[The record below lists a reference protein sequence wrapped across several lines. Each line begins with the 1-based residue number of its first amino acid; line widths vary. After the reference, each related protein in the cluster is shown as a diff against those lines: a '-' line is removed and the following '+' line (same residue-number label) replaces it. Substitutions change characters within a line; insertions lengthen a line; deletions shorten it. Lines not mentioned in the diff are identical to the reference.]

1 MLICCEAK
9 LSTTIWIKHLPWIN
23 KNLIKLVKKK
33 TKLFKLAKESGNW
46 SDYKSHQKLCKK
58 EFRAVKS
65 DYINKTINEGL
76 AVNNPKPFWR
86 FVKSRKCDNLGVS
99 ALKKKGHLHSDAKKK
114 ADILL
119 DQFCSVFTSDDDD
132 SGEMPQVGLNIKD
145 NISDIVID
153 PKGVEKLLS
162 NLQPHKA
169 AGPDM
174 IPNLV
179 LKNCSKALA
188 PGVSVLFQKSLDS
201 GELPRDWKD
210 ANVTPVFKKGD
221 RHAAEN
227 YRPVSLTCVLSKSLE
242 HIVCGHLHKHFAEHK
257 VLTTVNHGFRS
268 GHSCETQL
276 TVTTDDLARNIEAG
290 LQTDVAILD
299 FSKAFDTVPHD
310 KLLHKLKSYGVRGK
324 VHAWIRSFL
333 CDRYMRVV
341 VDGESSSEA
350 KVLSGVPQG
359 TVLGPLI
366 FLVHINDLP
375 DFVYHPKFDYLQMTA
390 YYIDQLEKQKTS
402 KNCKMI

>member
-1 MLICCEAK
+1 MLDLFFASNPSLIK
-9 LSTTIWIKHLPWIN
+9 NLTTIPGISDHHAIITDSFIRPSFNIKRKRKIFNFNKADWPSLQNFCENLSSSLILRSKDYSTLQLWDLFKSTLELGISQFVPSKFVKNRHSLPWIN

-58 EFRAVKS
+58 EFRAAES
-65 DYINKTINEGL
+65 DYINKTINEGP

-162 NLQPHKA
+162 SLQPHKA

-174 IPNLV
+174 IPNIANSNTRGRL
-179 LKNCSKALA
+179 LYTYNNL
-188 PGVSVLFQKSLDS
+188 PPS
-201 GELPRDWKD
+201 GGR
-210 ANVTPVFKKGD
+210 
-221 RHAAEN
+221 
-227 YRPVSLTCVLSKSLE
+227 
-242 HIVCGHLHKHFAEHK
+242 
-257 VLTTVNHGFRS
+257 
-268 GHSCETQL
+268 
-276 TVTTDDLARNIEAG
+276 
-290 LQTDVAILD
+290 
-299 FSKAFDTVPHD
+299 
-310 KLLHKLKSYGVRGK
+310 
-324 VHAWIRSFL
+324 
-333 CDRYMRVV
+333 
-341 VDGESSSEA
+341 
-350 KVLSGVPQG
+350 
-359 TVLGPLI
+359 
-366 FLVHINDLP
+366 
-375 DFVYHPKFDYLQMTA
+375 
-390 YYIDQLEKQKTS
+390 
-402 KNCKMI
+402 